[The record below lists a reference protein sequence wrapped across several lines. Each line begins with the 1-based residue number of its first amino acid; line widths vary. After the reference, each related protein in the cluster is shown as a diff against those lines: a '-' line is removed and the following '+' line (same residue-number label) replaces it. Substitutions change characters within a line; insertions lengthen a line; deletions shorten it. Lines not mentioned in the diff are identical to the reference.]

1 MNYIKV
7 CFVLVQGLLFTAAL
21 MDLFKQEVFDFVW
34 MIFIPLC
41 TVLLYINGRVTL
53 SVLISLMIYFIV
65 QELLMSRVYGRADCH
80 AFWCCGLLLSGFG
93 GELEIYVF
101 HMAVTFVLM
110 CISQSVKKNIGPDLK
125 LKKKI
130 AMIPY
135 ILVGFWLVFVIC
147 VP

>member
-1 MNYIKV
+1 MYFKI
-7 CFVLVQGLLFTAAL
+7 CFIIVQGLLFTAAL
-21 MDLFKQEVFDFVW
+21 MDLLKQEVYDLLW
-34 MIFIPLC
+34 MIFVPLS
-41 TVLLYINGRVTL
+41 TVLLILSGKATL
-53 SVLISLMIYFIV
+53 PVFISLMIYFII
-65 QELLMSRVYGRADCH
+65 QEVIMARVYGRADCH
-80 AFWCCGLLLSGFG
+80 ALWCCGLLFSAFG
-93 GELEIYVF
+93 AELEVYAF

-110 CISQSVKKNIGPDLK
+110 CVVQFIKKNIGPRLK